1 MKKILYFLIIILIIL
16 SLLILDYLNIITKLG
31 LSVSFWS
38 GLLVGIFPIFLTIFL
53 WKKEEKDRIA
63 QIKEETEFQKRLVV
77 RSQYIDYFESLLEQ
91 IRLLSIF
98 IKSFVIVRD
107 EQSVVEK
114 AQALIK
120 TCYLYDDNK
129 IWNIEYRMF
138 PFKAIDIYIFK
149 YNYNGIEVNLRGYLP
164 YLEFSN
170 GLNAIT
176 KGEELCFPYL
186 KKLSEKDKFMKA
198 KEIIDNK
205 KSINELYNFLQY
217 LMEDIENKL
226 V

>member
-1 MKKILYFLIIILIIL
+1 M
-16 SLLILDYLNIITKLG
+16 
-31 LSVSFWS
+31 
-38 GLLVGIFPIFLTIFL
+38 
-53 WKKEEKDRIA
+53 
-63 QIKEETEFQKRLVV
+63 
-77 RSQYIDYFESLLEQ
+77 
-91 IRLLSIF
+91 
-98 IKSFVIVRD
+98 
-107 EQSVVEK
+107 
-114 AQALIK
+114 
-120 TCYLYDDNK
+120 
-129 IWNIEYRMF
+129 
-138 PFKAIDIYIFK
+138 
-149 YNYNGIEVNLRGYLP
+149 RGYLP

-205 KSINELYNFLQY
+205 KSINELYDFLQY